1 MLDTTWTTYRLQE
14 KIFSIGEDFWIEN
27 DRGEEAFKVDG
38 KAFSLRDTFVL
49 QDSKGSELLTV
60 QSKLLAFQPTMKIE
74 RQDQLYATVTKQL
87 FTLIHD
93 HFTIQVEGGPTY
105 EAEGDFT
112 HHEYEVRSDG
122 DLVTQIS
129 RAWFS
134 FRDSYGVAVAPGHDQ
149 ALMLVAAVCI
159 DEITEQ
165 AARRRQNLP

>member
-1 MLDTTWTTYRLQE
+1 MPDATWTTYRLQE

-27 DRGEEAFKVDG
+27 DKGEEVFRVDG
-38 KAFSLRDTFVL
+38 KAFSLRNQFVL
-49 QDSKGSELLTV
+49 QDSKGSGLLTV
-60 QSKLLAFQPTMKIE
+60 ETKLLSFQPMMTIQ

-87 FTLIHD
+87 FTLFHD
-93 HFTIQVEGGPTY
+93 HYTIQVEGGPAY

-112 HHEYEVRSDG
+112 SHEYEVRSND

-134 FRDSYGVAVAPGHDQ
+134 LRDSYGVAVAPGHDQ

-165 AARRRQNLP
+165 AARRRHNLP

>member
-1 MLDTTWTTYRLQE
+1 MPDATWTTYRLQE

-27 DRGEEAFKVDG
+27 DKGEEVFRVDG
-38 KAFSLRDTFVL
+38 KAFSLRNQFVL

-60 QSKLLAFQPTMKIE
+60 ETKLLSFQPMMTIQ

-87 FTLIHD
+87 FTLFHD
-93 HFTIQVEGGPTY
+93 HYTIQVEGGPAY
-105 EAEGDFT
+105 EAQGDFT
-112 HHEYEVRSDG
+112 SHEYEVRSNG

-134 FRDSYGVAVAPGHDQ
+134 LRDSYGVAVAPGHDQ

-159 DEITEQ
+159 DEIAEQ